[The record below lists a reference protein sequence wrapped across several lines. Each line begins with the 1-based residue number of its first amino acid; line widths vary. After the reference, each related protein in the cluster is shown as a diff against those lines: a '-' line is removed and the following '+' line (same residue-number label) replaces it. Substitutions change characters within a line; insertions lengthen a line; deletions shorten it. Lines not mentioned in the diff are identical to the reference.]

1 MVMETAALILTLI
14 SGTAW
19 TVVYISLIRTGFRDK
34 AYGMPLFA
42 LALNL
47 AWEAIYTVYGFK
59 TDITNIQTWVNLV
72 WCMFDIAILYTY
84 IKYGMEDFKKY
95 ADEKFFMPWTILVFI
110 MAFILQYGFLT
121 GFPEADAPGLNS
133 CLYFVNPRLGCWY
146 SAFIQNLI
154 MSVLFI
160 NMLALRK
167 STRGQNLTIGVS
179 KWIGTLAPTITFG
192 CLFGNSLILILG
204 LFCSVFDLIYIRML
218 MQYRK

>member
-1 MVMETAALILTLI
+1 MMEKTALILTLI
-14 SGTAW
+14 SGAAW
-19 TVVYISLIRTGFRDK
+19 TVVYLSLIRTGFRDK
-34 AYGMPLFA
+34 TYGMPLFA

-47 AWEAIYTVYGFK
+47 GWEAVYTIYGFT
-59 TDITNIQTWVNLV
+59 TDIENIQTWVNLV

-84 IKYGMEDFKKY
+84 FKYGREDFEKY
-95 ADEKFFMPWTILVFI
+95 ADRKFFAPWTILIFI
-110 MAFILQYGFLT
+110 MAFILQYGFLNS
-121 GFPEADAPGLNS
+121 FPEASAPGLDD
-133 CLYFVNPRLGCWY
+133 CLYFVNSNLGCWY

-167 STRGQNLTIGVS
+167 SRRGQNLTIGVS